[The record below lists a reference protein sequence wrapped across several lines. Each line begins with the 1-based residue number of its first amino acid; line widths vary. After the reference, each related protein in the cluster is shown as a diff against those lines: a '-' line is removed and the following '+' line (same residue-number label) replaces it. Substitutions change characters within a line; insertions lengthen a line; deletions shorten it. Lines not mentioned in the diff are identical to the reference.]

1 MRKFHVGLL
10 VGVVALIGC
19 NRESP
24 PGGPG
29 AKATTPSTP
38 APRTTPADGSKT
50 PPTQAENRDETF
62 KIKVPSGGTNV
73 TQGKREEVT
82 ISLSR
87 GSKFDDTVHLKF
99 SAPRGLK
106 IVPPDASIKRGENKT
121 NIMVEAADD
130 APIGRQTI
138 TVTGSPESGQPTSVD
153 MDIDVKKKS

>member
-29 AKATTPSTP
+29 AKATPGAAKP
-38 APRTTPADGSKT
+38 APDNSNVPA
-50 PPTQAENRDETF
+50 PQAQNRDETF
-62 KIKVPSGGTNV
+62 KVKVPSGGTNV

-87 GSKFDDTVHLKF
+87 GDNFNDTVHLKF
-99 SAPRGLK
+99 SAPAGLK
-106 IVPPDASIKRGENKT
+106 VVPPDVSIKRGETKT
-121 NIMVEAADD
+121 NVMVEAADD
-130 APIGRQTI
+130 APVGRQTI
-138 TVTGSPESGQPTSVD
+138 TVTGSPESGKSTSVN